1 MDTTRQKFFE
11 CLQQSN
17 FSASILIGFFD
28 IDQQA
33 RTRLATH
40 ASLSQDPATVNDDKL
55 KQQVAGYLAQT
66 NQEIS
71 LINNMI
77 NFVQQNPPAGPTI
90 YELGLQIILDIVGY
104 ITESNNRNRD
114 STDESDEN

>member
-1 MDTTRQKFFE
+1 MNTSRQKFLE
-11 CLQQSN
+11 CIRDSN
-17 FSASILIGFFD
+17 FSVTELKD

-33 RTRLATH
+33 RTRLVTH

-55 KQQVAGYLAQT
+55 KQQVAEFLAQT

-104 ITESNNRNRD
+104 ITESNNTNRD